1 MVRQSLKERGL
12 PTTNQRTP
20 PKIIELLSLQLLQYC
35 FGEFSRK
42 QNRERKKKCIC
53 LIHPR
58 FSMDRAMDQ
67 PCPVCL
73 QPSCV
78 HDAESVLL
86 PCCGHFGHLPCIL
99 QCMKES
105 RYTYRSCLLCQEIID
120 QEQMLLHLQK
130 WVDLQMPW
138 AQQIMGSLCVA
149 GINVPRT
156 AIRSRV
162 QKALAPDQATTELIS
177 KGELLLLASAKQNN
191 PVAQACLGFH
201 FYHKSSYLQAYNWYK
216 RSAFDHEYHIAL
228 YNLAFLMEHGIG
240 CEKNEQL
247 AIGLYKRSL
256 QQGNFLAQ
264 RALDSLENEEPNGTD
279 TSEES
284 AESDLLF
291 AEGPQIC
298 ALQ

>member
-1 MVRQSLKERGL
+1 
-12 PTTNQRTP
+12 
-20 PKIIELLSLQLLQYC
+20 
-35 FGEFSRK
+35 
-42 QNRERKKKCIC
+42 
-53 LIHPR
+53 
-58 FSMDRAMDQ
+58 
-67 PCPVCL
+67 
-73 QPSCV
+73 
-78 HDAESVLL
+78 
-86 PCCGHFGHLPCIL
+86 
-99 QCMKES
+99 
-105 RYTYRSCLLCQEIID
+105 
-120 QEQMLLHLQK
+120 
-130 WVDLQMPW
+130 MPW

-247 AIGLYKRSL
+247 AIGLYKRSA
-256 QQGNFLAQ
+256 QQGNFLGQ
-264 RALDSLENEEPNGTD
+264 RAADSLENKEPNGTD

-284 AESDLLF
+284 AETDLLF

>member
-1 MVRQSLKERGL
+1 
-12 PTTNQRTP
+12 
-20 PKIIELLSLQLLQYC
+20 
-35 FGEFSRK
+35 
-42 QNRERKKKCIC
+42 
-53 LIHPR
+53 
-58 FSMDRAMDQ
+58 MDQ

-99 QCMKES
+99 QCMRES
-105 RYTYRSCLLCQEIID
+105 SYTYRSCLFCQEIID
-120 QEQMLLHLQK
+120 EDAMLVHLQK
-130 WVDLQMPW
+130 WVDLQKPW
-138 AQQIMGSLCVA
+138 AQQIMGSLYVT
-149 GINVPRT
+149 GI
-156 AIRSRV
+156 
-162 QKALAPDQATTELIS
+162 KEE
-177 KGELLLLASAKQNN
+177 KGRLLLLASAKQNN

-247 AIGLYKRSL
+247 AIGLYKRSA
-256 QQGNFLAQ
+256 QQGNFLAE
-264 RALDSLENEEPNGTD
+264 RAADYLENEEPNGTD

-284 AESDLLF
+284 AEADLLI
-291 AEGPQIC
+291 ADGPQLC